1 MRKAV
6 NKVPILS
13 VLFRIANAYVYKGDP
28 VHLRQT
34 APFEMW
40 KQRIGKGL
48 FFSIVSG
55 CLMAYALIHNN
66 ISDFNPED
74 AILGIFP
81 DILGFGIGVF
91 ALLFALPTEFLDK
104 LRQSVKNSNGDSK
117 ITGPEMLPA
126 DMAYP
131 LLVYSVIM
139 LLSVFFRAFPDEP
152 VTTTIS
158 TIMLIYGFVVTLELL
173 NSIFMTASY
182 MLFTRRSTDSTK

>member
-1 MRKAV
+1 
-6 NKVPILS
+6 
-13 VLFRIANAYVYKGDP
+13 
-28 VHLRQT
+28 
-34 APFEMW
+34 
-40 KQRIGKGL
+40 
-48 FFSIVSG
+48 
-55 CLMAYALIHNN
+55 MAYALIHNN

-104 LRQSVKNSNGDSK
+104 LRQSVKNSNGDNK

-139 LLSVFFRAFPDEP
+139 LFSVFFRAFPDEP

-182 MLFTRRSTDSTK
+182 MLFTRRSTDSTE